1 MDFGATGKGKDFKK
15 GELIKALQK
24 KYGKDK
30 IKPNMTMGQLKKI
43 MGNKDGALVA
53 GMKAGIAGAGSGATK
68 PKVQKPK
75 EQIGKGSADPLTGKI
90 ITKKSV
96 KEKEEAKKVKFK
108 VVPSAYKRRKAGPK
122 RRPTGM
128 KQGDSVDF
136 GMLSVKAGIDK
147 NPNPTQADRIAG
159 AKMKKKPEGA
169 FIGKLFTQDKIKEMF
184 SRVKGDPSIQDPEA
198 YKKAYNKY
206 ATAYG
211 NEPMK
216 DDPKVATADQGKFI
230 VRGMG
235 AAIRGGK
242 TKGSS

>member
-1 MDFGATGKGKDFKK
+1 
-15 GELIKALQK
+15 

-90 ITKKSV
+90 ITRKSV
-96 KEKEEAKKVKFK
+96 KEKEEAQKVKFR

-159 AKMKKKPEGA
+159 AKMKKKPQGA
-169 FIGKLFTQDKIKEMF
+169 FIGKIFQDPKIRNMMF
-184 SRVKGDPSIQDPEA
+184 DRIKADKAIQDPEA
-198 YKKAYNKY
+198 YRQAYNKY

-216 DDPKVATADQGKFI
+216 GDEDKKVQAKNGKFI
-230 VRGMG
+230 VKGMG
-235 AAIRGGK
+235 AAIRGGL